1 MKQLIPGGLLI
12 AVEGID
18 GAGKT
23 SVAALLA
30 QFCGERGVACVISK
44 EPTSLKWGRE
54 LRRSASEGRL
64 TLESELELFRK
75 DRQMHVEGTIR
86 PALEQRHVVIVDRYY
101 WSTAAY
107 QGARGADPE
116 AIIADHESFA
126 PRPDMVLLLDVPVDQ
141 GLQRIRRRGDEP
153 NDFEKQDGL
162 ERARGIFLKLA
173 AQSPDHSLKVDATG
187 GMREVSRTC
196 LEKLQSLVA
205 ARLGRDTAEFA
216 RFMGTDR

>member
-64 TLESELELFRK
+64 TLASELELFRR

-86 PALEQRHVVIVDRYY
+86 PALDQCHVVIVDRYY

-107 QGARGADPE
+107 QGARGADPA

-126 PRPDMVLLLDVPVDQ
+126 PRPDAVMLLDVPVSA
-141 GLQRIRRRGDEP
+141 GLERIRRRGDIP
-153 NDFEKQDGL
+153 NDFEKQDAL
-162 ERARGIFLKLA
+162 ERAREIFLGLA
-173 AQSPDHSLKVDATG
+173 AQYPEHCLTVDALAG
-187 GMREVSRTC
+187 VREVSRTC
-196 LEKLQSLVA
+196 LEKLQSLA
-205 ARLGRDTAEFA
+205 AAKLGRDSAAFA
-216 RFMGTDR
+216 SFMGLD